1 MRLLLYY
8 GTRCLTEGI
17 VEDEGGKQQK
27 FTFITE
33 VITTFISLRL
43 FHFVLHSFGP
53 YSILHF
59 VTLQSAMRIEERQV
73 GKCKAPVPLA
83 MRHM

>member
-17 VEDEGGKQQK
+17 IEEEGEKQQ
-27 FTFITE
+27 FTFTTE

-43 FHFVLHSFGP
+43 FHFVLHNFGP

-59 VTLQSAMRIEERQV
+59 VTLQSAMGIEERQV